1 MNRARAS
8 IRQAQSF
15 YSQHRRSRQQSM
27 DVKQLA
33 AMQAQLDNLSAT
45 LERLDGGMIRI
56 AAFGL
61 VSRGKSTVLNSLMGQ
76 RILTTGP
83 IHGVTQWPRS
93 VQWDVGGNLAVELID
108 TPGLD
113 EVEGQV
119 RSEMARNIARAADLI
134 LFVVSGDI
142 TRTEYEALCE
152 LRRTQK
158 PLILVFNKIDL
169 YPEQDRQAIYRQLQY
184 FASAKQKRK
193 QAGVEIE
200 DDWVEVDQTPGDRLP
215 HQEDIVMVA
224 ADPAPLQV
232 RIEWPDGRVSYELET
247 PPPQIEELK
256 DKILQVVQEQGRS
269 LLAINALVQAKEAQ
283 EALANASIKSREEQA
298 ETLIW
303 RFAQYKAAAVA
314 LNPLALFDVLG
325 GAIADLLLIRALA
338 RLYGLPMTGYEAG
351 KLWQQILFSS
361 GGVLLSELA
370 NGLFMGF
377 GKSAAA
383 IIGASG
389 DVGGMTGYVGA
400 AIAQASVAGFGTYK
414 VGQAAQVYLEQGCTW
429 GPLGAN
435 TVIQDILSQ
444 VEPNTVLYRLREELQ
459 QQLEVKS

>member
-1 MNRARAS
+1 MSQAPKTPNPTPSTANLNGSNRQDVQYMNRARAS

-15 YSQHRRSRQQSM
+15 YSQQRRSRQQAM

-33 AMQAQLDNLSAT
+33 AMQAQLDRLSAT

-61 VSRGKSTVLNSLMGQ
+61 VSRGKSTVLNTLMGQ
-76 RILTTGP
+76 KILTTGP

-193 QAGVEIE
+193 QAAVESE
-200 DDWVEVDQTPGDRLP
+200 DDWVEVDETPGDRLP

-256 DKILQVVQEQGRS
+256 
-269 LLAINALVQAKEAQ
+269 
-283 EALANASIKSREEQA
+283 
-298 ETLIW
+298 
-303 RFAQYKAAAVA
+303 
-314 LNPLALFDVLG
+314 
-325 GAIADLLLIRALA
+325 
-338 RLYGLPMTGYEAG
+338 
-351 KLWQQILFSS
+351 
-361 GGVLLSELA
+361 
-370 NGLFMGF
+370 
-377 GKSAAA
+377 
-383 IIGASG
+383 
-389 DVGGMTGYVGA
+389 
-400 AIAQASVAGFGTYK
+400 
-414 VGQAAQVYLEQGCTW
+414 
-429 GPLGAN
+429 
-435 TVIQDILSQ
+435 
-444 VEPNTVLYRLREELQ
+444 
-459 QQLEVKS
+459 